1 MFSSIAEAGMSE
13 QARGCQCFAD
23 QTTMFR
29 PVARRGADYAN
40 SKYMANGISNFF
52 DLPPQPGDTKLD
64 QTIFEGE
71 FMFLILTRYILDT

>member
-1 MFSSIAEAGMSE
+1 MSE
-13 QARGCQCFAD
+13 
-23 QTTMFR
+23 

-40 SKYMANGISNFF
+40 GKYMANGTSIFL

-71 FMFLILTRYILDT
+71 FMFISLTRYFGDT